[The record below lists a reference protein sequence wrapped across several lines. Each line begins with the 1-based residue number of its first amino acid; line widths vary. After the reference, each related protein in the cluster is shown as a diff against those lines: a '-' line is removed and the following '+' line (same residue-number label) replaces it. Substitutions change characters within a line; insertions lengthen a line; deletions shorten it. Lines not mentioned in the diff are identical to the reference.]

1 MANSVMGVRAE
12 ILKEIVEELENWKK
26 WSIVEVFDF
35 VKYV

>member
-26 WSIVEVFDF
+26 WSIVEVFYF